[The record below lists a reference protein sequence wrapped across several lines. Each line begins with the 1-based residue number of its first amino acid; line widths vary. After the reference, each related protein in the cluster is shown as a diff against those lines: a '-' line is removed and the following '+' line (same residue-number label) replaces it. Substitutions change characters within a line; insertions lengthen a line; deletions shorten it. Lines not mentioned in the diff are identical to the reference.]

1 MITLLRRLFIP
12 NYQNTESPKVREAH
26 GKLVSIMGIITN
38 LILIVL
44 KITAAVLVF
53 TQSGVLSAALL
64 ADAINNVS
72 DVTTSFV
79 SLFSFKLA
87 GKPADKDHPYGH
99 ERIEYIAGLVISVI
113 VLMLGATL
121 LQESITKV
129 IAGDLASYDL
139 FTIIILAVSI
149 LLKIVQGFFY
159 RGFAKVIHSESLKA
173 SALDSWSDS
182 ISTTCIL
189 ISGVL
194 SYTLGWNFLDGYM
207 GILASLFLIVSG
219 IKMLK
224 ETASPLMGT
233 PIQKEF
239 LDEIVEEAKRD
250 PRILG
255 IHDLLLHDYGP
266 TKRFVSFHAEID
278 SKMNILDAHEM
289 IDDLEEDLKKKY
301 NLNVSIHM
309 DPVLVGDKET
319 DDLRDE
325 ISKILAELDSSLQI
339 HDFRIVSSKGHTN
352 IIFDLVLPFDSP
364 LSETKILKILEDKFA
379 NRKKRYIFK
388 VTFDRPYIAE

>member
-12 NYQNTESPKVREAH
+12 NYQNVESPKVREAH

-38 LILIVL
+38 LILIIL

-129 IAGDLASYDL
+129 IAGDLATYDL

-224 ETASPLMGT
+224 ETAAPLMGT

-319 DDLRDE
+319 DDLKDE

-364 LSETKILKILEDKFA
+364 LSEAKILKTLEDKFA